1 MGNDLLTG
9 FLAGQSDS
17 GNSGG
22 NNGGFFGNEGLWAVI
37 ILAIIFGWGRNG
49 SGFGPGSGD
58 NSSGGGNNVTY
69 VPYPAMGFGGG
80 CSCSG
85 GGGAVT
91 RADLC
96 SEFNFNNLDSA
107 VRGVQSGL
115 CDGFYAV
122 NTSLLNGFNGVNSA
136 VCNLG
141 YNMQQGFNGTQ
152 MTMMQGQNAL
162 STQLANC
169 CCENREGQADIK
181 YQMATDTCAVQTAIQ
196 NAARDIID
204 NQNANYRGLMDFM
217 VQDKLAAKDAR
228 IAALE
233 NEVSQANQN
242 AVIGARIDAAV
253 AEILRRTSG
262 CNSGCGS
269 CC

>member
-17 GNSGG
+17 GNNGG
-22 NNGGFFGNEGLWAVI
+22 NSGGFFGNEGLWAVI

-85 GGGAVT
+85 GSIGAEVQ
-91 RADLC
+91 RGFDNQAVI
-96 SEFNFNNLDSA
+96 SKLDGITQGICDSTYA
-107 VRGVQSGL
+107 LSGTMTT
-115 CDGFYAV
+115 GFSNAEL
-122 NTSLLNGFNGVNSA
+122 SRCQQQAAL
-136 VCNLG
+136 
-141 YNMQQGFNGTQ
+141 MQQLSAMQ
-152 MTMMQGQNAL
+152 MQDQ
-162 STQLANC
+162 NC
-169 CCENREGQADIK
+169 CCETRE
-181 YQMATDTCAVQTAIQ
+181 AIQ
-196 NAARDIID
+196 GVRYDLATQGCDIRHAVEDAARDIID

-253 AEILRRTSG
+253 AEILRRNGG